1 MGDRERTSISKFE
14 NIISPEFPS
23 SSSSSK
29 SNWNYY
35 SSFQTSS
42 SIQLFQSC
50 WAGEGGQCNSQ
61 KLISGHPK
69 GENKTFIFSGAQSN
83 SLTQKK
89 NKKEERR
96 KRNKLLLFWLG
107 QVAVRPLIV
116 HDSMSLPAPKNIYKW
131 PGSTGGLG
139 VTGNHESKKGSRET
153 RTQKYQ

>member
-1 MGDRERTSISKFE
+1 VSEPQFLNLKILFHLNFLLLLLRNQTGIIIILFRHHHLYNYFKAAGRGRGDSAIVK
-14 NIISPEFPS
+14 N
-23 SSSSSK
+23 
-29 SNWNYY
+29 
-35 SSFQTSS
+35 SFRDTR
-42 SIQLFQSC
+42 
-50 WAGEGGQCNSQ
+50 
-61 KLISGHPK
+61 K
-69 GENKTFIFSGAQSN
+69 GKIKRFFSGAQSN

-89 NKKEERR
+89 KKKEERR

-153 RTQKYQ
+153 RTQKY